1 MSLIAV
7 TVVLGGDTNFTQEMP
22 ASDGKQEWVNSD
34 FITGMK
40 ANTGSINPGGAIF
53 RYHNP
58 NAAYETEYRVV
69 ETPTAIAPS
78 DLG

>member
-7 TVVLGGDTNFTQEMP
+7 TVVFGGNTTFTQEMP

-34 FITGMK
+34 FIKDMRQNEGTL
-40 ANTGSINPGGAIF
+40 NTGGAIF
-53 RYHNP
+53 RYHP
-58 NAAYETEYRVV
+58 EGNAFDVEYRVT
-69 ETPTAIAPS
+69 ERPTDIAPS